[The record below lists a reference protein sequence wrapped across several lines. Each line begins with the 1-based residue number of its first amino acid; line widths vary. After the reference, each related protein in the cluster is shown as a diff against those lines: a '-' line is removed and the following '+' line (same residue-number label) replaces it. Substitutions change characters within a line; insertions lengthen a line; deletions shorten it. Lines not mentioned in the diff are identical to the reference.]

1 MSAVKKQEAAPAAQQ
16 NKRNRLGRGLAAL
29 IGDAAA
35 EEGLYEAQAPAPSNE
50 LPIEMIRANPNNPR
64 RNFREDAL
72 EELAQSI
79 QENGLIQPLVVRPLE
94 GFDGH
99 YEIVAGERRWRAAQL
114 AQVHK
119 VPVVIR
125 SLTDSEALEIAIVE
139 NVQRTDLNPVE
150 ESEGYRRLMDE
161 FSYTQE
167 QLSKVIGKSRSH
179 VANTLR
185 LVTLPEK
192 VKQYLADGLL
202 SAGHAR
208 ALIPAENP
216 VSLAT
221 EIVQKG
227 LSVRDAE
234 ALAKRGEKDP
244 GTPTKSPK
252 QKVDPVGKDAD
263 TLALERD
270 LAEAL
275 GLTVS
280 IDHRGKSGGQEGEVK
295 VSYRSLEQLDE
306 VCRRLLSRGS
316 GD

>member
-1 MSAVKKQEAAPAAQQ
+1 MSAAEKQSAAPAAQQ
-16 NKRNRLGRGLAAL
+16 GKRNRLGRGLAAL

-35 EEGLYEAQAPAPSNE
+35 EEGLYEAPPPDSD

-64 RNFREDAL
+64 RIFHEADL
-72 EELAQSI
+72 EELALSI
-79 QENGLIQPLVVRPLE
+79 QGQGLIQPLIVRPLE
-94 GFDGH
+94 GFEGQ

-114 AQVHK
+114 ARLHK
-119 VPVVIR
+119 VPVVVR
-125 SLTDSEALEIAIVE
+125 HLTDSEALEIAIIE

-150 ESEGYRRLMDE
+150 EAEGYRRLMDD

-185 LVTLPEK
+185 LISLPDK

-202 SAGHAR
+202 TAGHAR
-208 ALIPAENP
+208 ALITAENP

-227 LSVRDAE
+227 LSVRGAE
-234 ALAKRGEKDP
+234 ALAKRGEAGAGDGSAGAPKKP
-244 GTPTKSPK
+244 AAPSP
-252 QKVDPVGKDAD
+252 KDAD
-263 TLALERD
+263 TLALEKD
-270 LAEAL
+270 LADAL
-275 GLTVS
+275 GLAVR
-280 IDHRGKSGGQEGEVK
+280 IDHRGQAGGQGGEVK
-295 VSYRSLEQLDE
+295 IAYRTLEQLDE
-306 VCRRLLSRGS
+306 VCRRLLNRNS

>member
-1 MSAVKKQEAAPAAQQ
+1 MSAVKKQSVAPAAQQ

-35 EEGLYEAQAPAPSNE
+35 EEGLYEAPAPGND
-50 LPIEMIRANPNNPR
+50 LPIEMIRANANNPR
-64 RNFREDAL
+64 RNFHEDAL

-94 GFDGH
+94 GMEGN

-114 AQVHK
+114 AQLHK

-125 SLTDSEALEIAIVE
+125 DLTDSEALEIAIVE

-185 LVTLPEK
+185 LVSLPDK
-192 VKQYLADGLL
+192 VKQYLADGLIT
-202 SAGHAR
+202 AGHAR

-234 ALAKRGEKDP
+234 ALAKRGEID
-244 GTPTKSPK
+244 TSSPK
-252 QKVDPVGKDAD
+252 KAQKPTADRVVKDAD
-263 TLALERD
+263 TLALEKD
-270 LAEAL
+270 LADTL
-275 GLTVS
+275 GLPVS
-280 IDHRGKSGGQEGEVK
+280 IDHQGKSGGQTGVLK
-295 VSYRSLEQLDE
+295 VSYRTLEQLDE
-306 VCRRLLSRGS
+306 VCRRLLSRAADG
-316 GD
+316 

>member
-1 MSAVKKQEAAPAAQQ
+1 MSAAEKQSAAPVAAQS
-16 NKRNRLGRGLAAL
+16 KRNRLGRGLAAL

-35 EEGLYEAQAPAPSNE
+35 EEGLYEAPPPGND
-50 LPIEMIRANPNNPR
+50 LPIEMIKANPNNPR
-64 RNFREDAL
+64 RNFSEDVL
-72 EELAQSI
+72 EELALSI
-79 QENGLIQPLVVRPLE
+79 QEKGLIQPLVVRPLKGVE
-94 GFDGH
+94 GQ

-114 AQVHK
+114 AQLHK

-125 SLTDSEALEIAIVE
+125 SLSDSEALEIAIIE

-150 ESEGYRRLMDE
+150 ESDGYRRLMEE

-185 LVTLPEK
+185 LVSLPDK

-202 SAGHAR
+202 TAGHAR
-208 ALIPAENP
+208 ALITAANP

-234 ALAKRGEKDP
+234 TLAKRGEDQADGPARSGGK
-244 GTPTKSPK
+244 PTAPA
-252 QKVDPVGKDAD
+252 VKDAD
-263 TLALERD
+263 TLALEKN

-275 GLTVS
+275 GLSVM
-280 IDHRGKSGGQEGEVK
+280 INHRDQGGEVK
-295 VSYRSLEQLDE
+295 ISYRTLEQLDE
-306 VCRRLLSRGS
+306 VCRRLLNRAA